1 MSEFCSED
9 SVHSDGS
16 AEVVQQMEIEC
27 ASEEDTTLQ
36 TIAIVKHVKNPGPT
50 SRCHNEVEKKRF
62 EDWFPEADEF
72 CFAGDAGISDEEE
85 EEEVELPYLM
95 KKPKTKSSKKKMKE
109 RVYFD
114 PSIPN
119 SHLLLCKSLCF
130 DSVYQFRE
138 A

>member
-1 MSEFCSED
+1 MSEFCSKD
-9 SVHSDGS
+9 SIHSDGS

-27 ASEEDTTLQ
+27 ASEEDTAWQ
-36 TIAIVKHVKNPGPT
+36 TTDIVKHVKSPGPT

-72 CFAGDAGISDEEE
+72 CFAGDVGISDEEE
-85 EEEVELPYLM
+85 EDEVELPYLL
-95 KKPKTKSSKKKMKE
+95 KKPKSTKKKMKE

-119 SHLLLCKSLCF
+119 SHLPLCKSLCF
-130 DSVYQFRE
+130 DSVY
-138 A
+138 